1 MNRLIILPTL
11 VFLFSSCGVSS
22 GSQNEASSPEEK
34 KAACSEYVRAYT
46 EEANLDPFAAAAI
59 EALDNPELTSANESL
74 TPMLE
79 QIETDYPGIT
89 DMVIGGE
96 TQPELGNRFGQ
107 SALQAIQDYGKA
119 FSAVD
124 LLIRDLCDAL

>member
-1 MNRLIILPTL
+1 MNRLIVLPTL

-22 GSQNEASSPEEK
+22 GSQNKASSPEEK

-46 EEANLDPFAAAAI
+46 EEADLDPFAAEAI
-59 EALDNPELTSANESL
+59 KALDNLELTSANESL
-74 TPMLE
+74 TRKLE
-79 QIETDYPGIT
+79 QIEIDYPGIT

-96 TQPELGNRFGQ
+96 TQSELGIKFGQ
-107 SALQAIQDYGKA
+107 SALQAIQDYGEA

-124 LLIRDLCDAL
+124 LLIRDLCDDL